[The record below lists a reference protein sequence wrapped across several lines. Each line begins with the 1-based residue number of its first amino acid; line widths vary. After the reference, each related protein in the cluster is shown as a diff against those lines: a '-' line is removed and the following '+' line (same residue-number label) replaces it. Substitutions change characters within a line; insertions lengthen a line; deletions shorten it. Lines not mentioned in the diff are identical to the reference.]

1 MTLPSA
7 GRWRYALVRLM
18 GPNKNLS
25 MLSSGAQAALALW
38 SVSNRSLELCA
49 SQSQLVGRGWRALTG
64 ETLTP
69 FLQPVCLSLSVC
81 EGESTRTGL
90 SDSAV
95 PGRAK
100 GGEKRRPPG
109 PNSPP
114 FRRFSLFVFE
124 QTLGQPIR
132 AEASGLYLPWLTVTP
147 GSWPVKQRVGVGEV
161 GFLGGERDNY

>member
-1 MTLPSA
+1 MTVPSA

-25 MLSSGAQAALALW
+25 MLSSGAQAALTLW
-38 SVSNRSLELCA
+38 SVSNMSLELCP
-49 SQSQLVGRGWRALTG
+49 SQSQLVGIVWRTG

-69 FLQPVCLSLSVC
+69 FLQPLCLSLSVC

-90 SDSAV
+90 NDSAV

-100 GGEKRRPPG
+100 GGEKKRPPG

-132 AEASGLYLPWLTVTP
+132 AEASGLSLPWLTATL
-147 GSWPVKQRVGVGEV
+147 GSWPVKQGVG
-161 GFLGGERDNY
+161 GGGGKVHGWGAG